1 MNEPGA
7 SVGETQW
14 KISLA
19 LASLFLDSDRS
30 LITERAHTG
39 RSQGLYDHKLTS
51 TVA

>member
-19 LASLFLDSDRS
+19 LASLLLDSDRS

-39 RSQGLYDHKLTS
+39 CSQGLYDHKLTS